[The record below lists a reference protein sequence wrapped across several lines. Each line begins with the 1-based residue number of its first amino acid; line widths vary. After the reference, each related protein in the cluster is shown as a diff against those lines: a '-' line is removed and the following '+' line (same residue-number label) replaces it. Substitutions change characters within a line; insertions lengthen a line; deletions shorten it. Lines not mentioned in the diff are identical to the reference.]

1 MSEELVA
8 DSLMN
13 GILLDTGRAMP
24 AAELG
29 AISCPSDPPILV
41 RRRHLEKRDG
51 VSGCWRLWFDW
62 FTGAG

>member
-29 AISCPSDPPILV
+29 AISCPSDPPHPCEAQTS
-41 RRRHLEKRDG
+41 RE
-51 VSGCWRLWFDW
+51 
-62 FTGAG
+62 A